1 MDTLTCPLAHVYS
14 KNRER
19 FFCQRTY
26 CPFIRQV
33 TFLTSSGCQYF
44 WMQLVF
50 RPELGG
56 IQPEPH
62 LEALLYR

>member
-1 MDTLTCPLAHVYS
+1 MLTALKH
-14 KNRER
+14 RER
-19 FFCQRTY
+19 FFCQRTWY
-26 CPFIRQV
+26 PFMCQV

-44 WMQLVF
+44 CMQLAF

-56 IQPEPH
+56 IQQEPH